1 MWKVDQ
7 ILQLFAPFECLG
19 CRQEGNL
26 LCHRCGLEA
35 LEPAP
40 LSCYRCLRP
49 AQAAICLGCKQVA
62 PLGGVWVATAYKGL
76 SVQVVARLKFS
87 RTQAAG
93 PLIAQLMDARLPVT
107 PVDTVVVH
115 IPTAAQRIRQRGYD
129 QAQLIARD
137 FARCRRL
144 PYQALLRR
152 RGNARQLG
160 AGREQRRA
168 QLSTAFYCPRPEQ
181 LRGKRILLVDDVLTT
196 GSTIEAAAKVC
207 VEAGAEQVCAG
218 LFAQKR

>member
-7 ILQLFAPFECLG
+7 VLQLFAPFECLG

-35 LEPAP
+35 LSPAP
-40 LSCYRCLRP
+40 LCCYRCLQP
-49 AQAAICLGCKQVA
+49 TQSAVCPDCKHLTL
-62 PLGGVWVATAYKGL
+62 LGGVWAATAYKGL
-76 SVQVVARLKFS
+76 SVQLVARLKFA

-93 PLIAQLMDARLPVT
+93 RLIAQLMDTRLPVT

-160 AGREQRRA
+160 ANRQQRQEQLA
-168 QLSTAFYCPRPEQ
+168 TAFYCPRPER
-181 LRGKRILLVDDVLTT
+181 LRCKRILLIDDVLTT

-207 VEAGAEQVCAG
+207 QEAGAEQVCAG
-218 LFAQKR
+218 LFAQKL